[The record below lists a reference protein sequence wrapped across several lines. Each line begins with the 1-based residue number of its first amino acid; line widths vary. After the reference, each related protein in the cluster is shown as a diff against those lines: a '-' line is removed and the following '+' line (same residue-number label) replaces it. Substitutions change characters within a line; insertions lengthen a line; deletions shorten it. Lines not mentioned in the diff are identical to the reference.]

1 MPRDLKA
8 HENQKKAS
16 ARRAHALARLD
27 LREPT
32 VPRESA
38 AGPMSHAVKKVD
50 PVTAL
55 AIQAFLAK
63 KARADG

>member
-27 LREPT
+27 LREPSS
-32 VPRESA
+32 PRTAA
-38 AGPMSHAVKKVD
+38 AGPMSHAIKVMD
-50 PVTAL
+50 PGAAA
-55 AIQAFLAK
+55 AIAAYLSRGQRGQK
-63 KARADG
+63 